1 MSQTRNA
8 TGIGTSKEI
17 NLIFGKDLKIRISLF
32 QGPKSTPGLDR
43 LIKKVKIDS
52 TNNKPVKSV
61 NQWVSDGIP
70 IEKDDLESEVQIGD
84 EKFPIESENIPFLKQ
99 LFLGRD
105 SSLKILGFTSIDDR
119 KGCNQYFI
127 LTLSGLITNSFRVF
141 GSNST
146 CISSSIAESL

>member
-8 TGIGTSKEI
+8 TGMGTSKEI
-17 NLIFGKDLKIRISLF
+17 NLIFAKDLKIRISLF

-70 IEKDDLESEVQIGD
+70 IEKDDLESEVQIAD
-84 EKFPIESENIPFLKQ
+84 EKFPIENENIPFLKQ

-119 KGCNQYFI
+119 KGCKKCI
-127 LTLSGLITNSFRVF
+127 LPPHCRN
-141 GSNST
+141 
-146 CISSSIAESL
+146 